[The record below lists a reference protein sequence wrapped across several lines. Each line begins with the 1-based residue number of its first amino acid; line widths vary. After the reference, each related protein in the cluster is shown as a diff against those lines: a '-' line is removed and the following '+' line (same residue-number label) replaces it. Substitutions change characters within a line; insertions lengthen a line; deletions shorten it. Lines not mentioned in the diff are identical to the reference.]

1 MFQNL
6 KTIVVLVILLNLSGC
21 VQKEILDDINLIG
34 GIGFDYSNDEEII
47 GTILFP
53 VYLPDQAPKNET
65 HSAKSLIKKT
75 ILEDIGRQTAD
86 PIVTGSMEIVLFG
99 QELASKKGILD
110 LVDAF
115 QRDPGVGS
123 GLYLAI
129 VDGEAKKM
137 LEGDFGKIKDTA
149 THISEIIEHNIKQ
162 EDLPKTN
169 LHLFLFDYYQN
180 GKTPFMPQLKQIEKN
195 TVEINGVSL
204 LRHGKIV
211 DFVPANKMFFF
222 KLLVDRYSKGFHHV
236 KLENGTA
243 AIRSIRSQ
251 HHFQLTK
258 NNPAEIEINIKVE
271 GIVNEFTGN
280 EDLKPY
286 KIKQIEKIFENEMNE
301 VCLAMVKNFQ
311 RKEIDPIGF
320 GHFVKTQTRDFDF
333 KRWQESGYQDLTVK
347 INSKVKITE
356 AGIIE

>member
-1 MFQNL
+1 MFRNH
-6 KTIVVLVILLNLSGC
+6 KTIVVLVILLILSGC
-21 VQKEILDDINLIG
+21 VQKKILDDINLIS
-34 GIGFDYSNDEEII
+34 GIGFDYSSDKKII
-47 GTILFP
+47 GTIIFP
-53 VYLPDQAPKNET
+53 VYLPNQAPKNET
-65 HSAKSLIKKT
+65 RSAKSLIKKT

-86 PIVTGSMEIVLFG
+86 PIETGSMEIALFG
-99 QELASKKGILD
+99 QELANKKGILD

-115 QRDPGVGS
+115 QRDPSVGS

-137 LEGDFGKIKDTA
+137 LEGDFGKIKDSA

-169 LHLFLFDYYQN
+169 LHQFLFDYYQK
-180 GKTPFMPQLKQIEKN
+180 GKTPYMPQLKQIEKN

-204 LRHGKIV
+204 FKHGKIV

-236 KLENGTA
+236 KMENGLA
-243 AIRSIRSQ
+243 AVRSIRSR

-286 KIKQIEKIFENEMNE
+286 LIKQIEKKFEKEINEE
-301 VCLAMVKNFQ
+301 CLAMVKKFQ
-311 RKEIDPIGF
+311 KKQIDPIGF
-320 GHFVKTQTRDFDF
+320 GHFVKTKTRGFDY
-333 KRWQESGYQDLTVK
+333 KQWRESGYQDLTVK